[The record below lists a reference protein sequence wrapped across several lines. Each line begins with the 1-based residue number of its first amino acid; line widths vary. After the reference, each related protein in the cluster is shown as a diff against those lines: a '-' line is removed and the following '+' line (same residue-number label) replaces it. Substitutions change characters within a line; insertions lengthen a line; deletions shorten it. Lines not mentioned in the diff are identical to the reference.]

1 MQRRKFLAIIGGV
14 LAWPWSARAQ
24 SQPQVLQQVPQQVP
38 PQDQPAQDP
47 PPDQPADDE
56 VGQVSTL
63 TGTATVTRP
72 NVAAAALK
80 ASDPIYRSDVILTGA
95 NAALA
100 ITFDDETTITL
111 TANARVTISEFVYE
125 EGGGANQALF
135 NVARGTLAF
144 VASKVAKTGDMKIS
158 TPSATL
164 AIRGTTG
171 IVDVPF
177 NAASGGGEA
186 RIKLYPDADGRTG
199 QIEVFN
205 RQGGRLGA
213 LTQGASAFAIRGGPG
228 GRFAAVPFP
237 IPPQE
242 IARDRG
248 VVQRLFAAHTIGR
261 QMTIQRRQ
269 QRGPNRARP
278 NNTRPNNRPV
288 NPRQPG
294 GVRQPGVAPQRPN
307 RGPVPPQRGNQ
318 PPPRRGVRER
328 LRDPFNRGDDRLR

>member
-1 MQRRKFLAIIGGV
+1 MVDL
-14 LAWPWSARAQ
+14 
-24 SQPQVLQQVPQQVP
+24 
-38 PQDQPAQDP
+38 
-47 PPDQPADDE
+47 
-56 VGQVSTL
+56 
-63 TGTATVTRP
+63 
-72 NVAAAALK
+72 
-80 ASDPIYRSDVILTGA
+80 
-95 NAALA
+95 
-100 ITFDDETTITL
+100 
-111 TANARVTISEFVYE
+111 RVTKADYTWELDGSKPPKELFMPIVLVNPVVIFLPSDEFVYE

-135 NVARGTLAF
+135 NVARGTMAF
-144 VASKVAKTGDMKIS
+144 VASQVAKTGDMKIT

-186 RIKLYPDADGRTG
+186 RIKLYPDADGRIG

-228 GRFAAVPFP
+228 GRFAAVPLP

-242 IARDRG
+242 AARDRG
-248 VVQRLFAAHTIGR
+248 VVQRLFASHTIGR

-278 NNTRPNNRPV
+278 NNARPGNRPV
-288 NPRQPG
+288 NPRQPNG
-294 GVRQPGVAPQRPN
+294 PRQPNVAPRQNQNRGPVAPQRGNPN
-307 RGPVPPQRGNQ
+307 A

-328 LRDPFNRGDDRLR
+328 LRELNPFDRNRDDRLR